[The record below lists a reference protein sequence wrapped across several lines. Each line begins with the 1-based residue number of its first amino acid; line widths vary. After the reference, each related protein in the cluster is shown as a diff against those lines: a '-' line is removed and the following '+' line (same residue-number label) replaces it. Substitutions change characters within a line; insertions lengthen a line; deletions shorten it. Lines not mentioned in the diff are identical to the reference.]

1 MSGRFGRVAQD
12 LAVDSLRTPN
22 VSLRITADIDGRGKL
37 AEMMETIKN
46 CCEQGAGTTVTIETG
61 DGVQGEFYFDGDG
74 ADRILTI
81 EEADKR

>member
-1 MSGRFGRVAQD
+1 
-12 LAVDSLRTPN
+12 
-22 VSLRITADIDGRGKL
+22 
-37 AEMMETIKN
+37 METIKN

-61 DGVQGEFYFDGDG
+61 DGFYFDGDG